1 MDNVPYI
8 QTVDLS
14 RTFGRIWALHR
25 VNLRLEA
32 GQLTA
37 LLGPNGAGKSTLLSI
52 LATLDQPSAGQVE
65 YGPGWLHP
73 RMGREGR
80 GSIGWVSHDSLV
92 YEELTARENLEFF
105 GGLYRLDDAKE
116 RIESLLERVG
126 LVEAADRSVRT
137 FSRGM
142 RQRLSL
148 ARGLLNDPAVW
159 ILDEPFTG
167 LDASG
172 RAVVLAILEQARK
185 DGKLVLLATHAL
197 DLPSS
202 AFEQVV
208 VLNRGRLRYA
218 GKPVSDTIGALYT
231 RVVKS

>member
-1 MDNVPYI
+1 MHNVPYI

-25 VNLRLEA
+25 VNIRLEA
-32 GQLTA
+32 GQMTA

-52 LATLDQPSAGQVE
+52 LATLDQPSTGQVE
-65 YGPGWLHP
+65 YGPKCLHS

-80 GSIGWVSHDSLV
+80 GLIGWVSHDSLV

-105 GGLYRLDDAKE
+105 GGLYRLDDANKQ
-116 RIESLLERVG
+116 IEALLERVG

-172 RAVVLAILEQARK
+172 RAIVLAILEQARR

-218 GKPVSDTIGALYT
+218 GEPDSDTIGALYT